1 MINFMSKNHYTYAYL
16 REDRT
21 PYYIGRGSGR
31 RVFKNHRHI
40 PVPPKDRIIMLKT
53 GLSFAESVRHEV
65 YMIFVF
71 GRKDNGSGILRN
83 LTDGGEGTPG
93 RSPSE
98 QTREKIRATLETTH
112 ATRGTNWWRN
122 PSENREIQSFES
134 PGPGWERGRL
144 KFSTDT
150 LERMKLEGEK
160 HGRSRLTNDD
170 RRQIA
175 LEYIPGKKNGHNG
188 NCSELAT
195 RYGVGMSQIR
205 RIARNPRW
213 TS

>member
-1 MINFMSKNHYTYAYL
+1 MNNYYTYAYL

-21 PYYIGRGSGR
+21 PYYIGRGKHRRAFQRSGHF
-31 RVFKNHRHI
+31 VK
-40 PVPPKDRIIMLKT
+40 VPPKERILFLKT
-53 GLSFAESVRHEV
+53 GLTYAESVQHEV
-65 YMIFVF
+65 YMIAVL
-71 GRKDNGSGILRN
+71 GRKNNGTGCLRN
-83 LTDGGEGTPG
+83 YTDGGEGIPGYRFSQEAKAEMSRTRTGRLHRLEAKERIGKGVAAAWAEGRHHDMTGESNPNINGHHGEKNG
-93 RSPSE
+93 RS
-98 QTREKIRATLETTH
+98 K
-112 ATRGTNWWRN
+112 
-122 PSENREIQSFES
+122 
-134 PGPGWERGRL
+134 
-144 KFSTDT
+144 
-150 LERMKLEGEK
+150 
-160 HGRSRLTNDD
+160 LTNDD